1 METGSIDRNQLK
13 DILKEILDENPDYVK
28 KVLTEIIE
36 EKRTQVENR
45 MSSIEKLIQEDFDKY
60 DDVFK
65 ALA

>member
-13 DILKEILDENPDYVK
+13 DILKEILEENPDYVK